1 MTSPDLEYLRSIELP
16 SARARS
22 AGEEVTPPAFVASPQ
37 VVTVA
42 SQLCEFTSS
51 VAPSTRSTL
60 SNCLLL
66 AQLAADK
73 AFGSPASDIYRWYDK
88 YHEVLR
94 NSGWLL
100 ADIDFREQALSVDGA
115 FVHKEIIPV
124 ITAFLG
130 PAATAGSLI
139 LQVLNSLNQMQQD
152 EPWITLFQSESQSLK
167 GGKFQMSLVDTNANG
182 DAEARH
188 LSVSV
193 EASQRVTQVL
203 FFKLRGQATRLQR
216 AESVMTMSPTAL
228 SKAGPIASARVAEH
242 VADYIMN
249 VDI

>member
-1 MTSPDLEYLRSIELP
+1 MTSPDLAYLRSIELP
-16 SARARS
+16 AARSRS
-22 AGEEVTPPAFVASPQ
+22 AGEELTPPAFVASRQ

-51 VAPSTRSTL
+51 VDPTTRSSL

-88 YHEVLR
+88 YLEVLR
-94 NSGWLL
+94 KSGWLL
-100 ADIDFREQALSVDGA
+100 ADVDFREQALDVDGA

-139 LQVLNSLNQMQQD
+139 LQVLTSLDQMQQN
-152 EPWITLFQSESQSLK
+152 EPWITLFQSESQSLR
-167 GGKFQMSLVDTNANG
+167 GGKFQLSLIDTNANG
-182 DAEARH
+182 DAEAR
-188 LSVSV
+188 LMAVSI

-203 FFKLRGQATRLQR
+203 FFKLRGQSTRLRR
-216 AESVMTMSPTAL
+216 AESVMTMTQAAL
-228 SKAGPIASARVAEH
+228 DAAGPAASARVADH

-249 VDI
+249 VEI